1 MFPLLRL
8 QGYLAGTF
16 LPSTKAPVHLMQ
28 RSIGTNPMDHTRQGN
43 LCLITISFICFPF
56 LAFQQNFKTL
66 SDTWLARTS
75 PSKSPCNEHKWDHLR
90 CAFGKGQPKSMGEN
104 PCWITIRSA
113 KSAQWELNMFKWGN
127 KVYIFMSACCI
138 ESMEWVLPKRLPP
151 SRGTDVLQWANTTSW
166 HVILFEELSRVRVP
180 SSPNFQT
187 FTKALVNIPSIMCH
201 DHPNWCRI
209 LYITVWLI
217 WLHAGHG
224 GGPFKSCELWRWN
237 RCPHTR
243 SNHLHHKTETRVW
256 FQIDTWYA

>member
-127 KVYIFMSACCI
+127 KLYFLWVHVALSPWSGFCLKGCHHHAGLTSYNEQTPHHDMLFFSKSWV
-138 ESMEWVLPKRLPP
+138 ESEF
-151 SRGTDVLQWANTTSW
+151 QA
-166 HVILFEELSRVRVP
+166 I
-180 SSPNFQT
+180 QT